1 MTFMSIDVRS
11 IIIVLGITQLIQI
24 LIFSYQYI
32 VNKNI
37 KGPGWWLLW
46 SATEAVGF
54 FMMLFRNVP
63 KVSLPVLMFQ
73 DIFLLLGMIFI
84 YIGVINFLD
93 KKPDKKL
100 ILIFYSLFIAVHLW
114 FLLITDN
121 IVIRSLALSVS
132 VSFIAFYT
140 AYKLFRYRT
149 KDIYIT
155 ANLNIV
161 IFVLHGLV
169 FAYRALLTVRG
180 YMVNDAFAHNLF
192 NLLPYADAI
201 VASLMWTFGF
211 IIMLNQKLNSHITAA
226 KSQFELI
233 FNTSPEAAVISDL
246 SDGTFLDCNETFT
259 KLLGYTKEEMIGRSS
274 LSVNLWYDPEVR
286 KRLITILRS
295 TGSCE
300 NEDVTFRKKNGELIT
315 GLFSGKL
322 ITIKGQ
328 DLMLSITHDITER
341 KKADQEILLKNEELR
356 KLNLEKD
363 KLFSVIAH
371 DLRNPFTAFLG
382 LTEVMVYDKKLSPE
396 EMRQI
401 AGDIH
406 FSSKKLYSL
415 LENLLEWSRAEQGLI
430 RYNPQVLNLSELVAE
445 SVSKSEDIAY
455 SKNIG
460 ITTELSSGLQI
471 LADRNIFLTIMRNL
485 LSNAVKFT
493 ADGGKI
499 SIRAEKTN
507 SGDVKISVS
516 DTGIGMSK
524 EIIDSLFSFDSQN
537 NRPGTNGET
546 STGLGLM
553 LCKGY
558 IEKSGGSISVTST
571 PGNGSTFSFT
581 IPTGN

>member
-1 MTFMSIDVRS
+1 MGIDIRT
-11 IIIVLGITQLIQI
+11 IITVLGITQLLQV

-32 VNKNI
+32 VNDNI

-46 SATEAVGF
+46 SATEAVG
-54 FMMLFRNVP
+54 LFIILLRNIPQLTFV
-63 KVSLPVLMFQ
+63 VISLQ
-73 DIFLLLGMIFI
+73 DIIILLGMIFI
-84 YIGVINFLD
+84 YIGIIKFLG
-93 KKPDKKL
+93 KKTETKL
-100 ILIFYSLFIAVHLW
+100 ITVFFLIFVLIHLG
-114 FLLITDN
+114 FLIVTDN
-121 IVIRSLALSVS
+121 IVIRSFVLSIAIS
-132 VSFIAFYT
+132 LISFFT

-149 KDIYIT
+149 KDIFIT

-161 IFVLHGLV
+161 IFILHGSV
-169 FAYRALLTVRG
+169 FAYRAVISLSGNV
-180 YMVNDAFAHNLF
+180 VNDIFADTF
-192 NLLPYADAI
+192 YNLLPYADGI
-201 VASLMWTFGF
+201 VVSLMWTFGF
-211 IIMLNQKLNSHITAA
+211 IIMLNQKLNSQISDAN
-226 KSQFELI
+226 SQFELI
-233 FNTSPEAAVISDL
+233 FNASPEAAVISDL

-259 KLLGYTKEEMIGRSS
+259 KLLGYTKEEMKGRSS

-286 KRLITILRS
+286 KRLINILRS

-322 ITIKGQ
+322 ITIKEQ

-371 DLRNPFTAFLG
+371 DLRNPFTALLG
-382 LTEVMVYDKKLSPE
+382 LTEVMVYDKKLSTE

-406 FSSKKLYSL
+406 ISSKKLYSL

-430 RYNPQVLNLSELVAE
+430 RYNPQVLNLSELIDE
-445 SVSKSEDIAY
+445 SVSKSEDLAY

-460 ITTELSSGLQI
+460 ITTELSSGLRI

-493 ADGGKI
+493 AEGGKI
-499 SIRAEKTN
+499 SIRAEMTN

-571 PGNGSTFSFT
+571 PGNGSAFSFT
-581 IPTGN
+581 IPQGN